1 MEQTT
6 AKSFEQQLKEE
17 QEKLIAE
24 IKEKIRKKKA
34 MMNPDPNYSFE
45 HRFKNMTYE
54 KRNSNKS

>member
-24 IKEKIRKKKA
+24 IKEKVRRKRT
-34 MMNPDPNYSFE
+34 MMKSEPE
-45 HRFKNMTYE
+45 TRFQTSTF
-54 KRNSNKS
+54 KRV